1 VVTAAS
7 PKELSQFR
15 WIKTVLGNL
24 KTSLSGTLHNVEL
37 RKYARRYL
45 SGYLFR
51 FHQHFL
57 RAAMTARIANVA
69 CEGHAQR
76 QLGNEASCESCRY
89 KSRQFKILIDEIG
102 VEHLTRPPRLQ
113 NRRP

>member
-1 VVTAAS
+1 VVTAVS

-51 FHQHFL
+51 FHQRFT
-57 RAAMTARIANVA
+57 RNAMTARIANAA
-69 CEGHAQR
+69 CMLGVLQGEGFE
-76 QLGNEASCESCRY
+76 GCR
-89 KSRQFKILIDEIG
+89 ILSLWILSDDGSIK
-102 VEHLTRPPRLQ
+102 VR
-113 NRRP
+113 

>member
-1 VVTAAS
+1 MVTAVS

-51 FHQHFL
+51 FYQRFT
-57 RAAMTARIANVA
+57 RDAMTARIANAA
-69 CEGHAQR
+69 CMLAVSPAEEFEG
-76 QLGNEASCESCRY
+76 C
-89 KSRQFKILIDEIG
+89 G
-102 VEHLTRPPRLQ
+102 VLSLCSLSKDGSIRSAL
-113 NRRP
+113 